1 MRHSRGF
8 TLVEVMVAVAISAIL
23 SVMAFT
29 AMNQALENRNRVRAT
44 TERLAALQLTVRNLV
59 QDFSQLAPRPVR
71 QQIGDG
77 FLPALQAEQGT
88 FTEVTLTREGWMNPA
103 GLQRSGLQR
112 VRYVVRDSVL
122 YREYWTV
129 LDAQQDPLPVSRQ
142 MLDRVRGFRIRFM
155 NDGRAWQDEW
165 PPQTLQGSRGNR
177 ELRWRPLAVEVTL
190 ELEDHGTITRLI
202 EVAG

>member
-1 MRHSRGF
+1 MKRSRGF

-29 AMNQALENRNRVRAT
+29 AMDQALKNRTRVRAS

-77 FLPALQAEQGT
+77 YLPALQAVQGD
-88 FTEVTLTREGWMNPA
+88 FTEIMLTREGWMNPA
-103 GLQRSGLQR
+103 ALQRSNLQR
-112 VRYVVRDSVL
+112 VHYVVRDGAL

-142 MLDRVRGFRIRFM
+142 LLDRVRSFRIRFM

-165 PPQTLQGSRGNR
+165 PPQTLQGTRGNR

-190 ELEDHGTITRLI
+190 ELEDYGKITRLI

>member
-1 MRHSRGF
+1 VKRSGGF
-8 TLVEVMVAVAISAIL
+8 TLVEVMIAVAISAIL

-29 AMNQALENRNRVRAT
+29 AMDQALKNRTRVRASAD
-44 TERLAALQLTVRNLV
+44 RLAALQLTIRNLV

-71 QQIGDG
+71 QTIGDG
-77 FLPALQAEQGT
+77 YLPALLAVQGDA
-88 FTEVTLTREGWMNPA
+88 TEVTLTREGWMNPA
-103 GLQRSGLQR
+103 ALQRSTLQR
-112 VRYVVRDSVL
+112 VHYVVRDGVL

-129 LDAQQDPLPVSRQ
+129 LDAQQDPPPIVRQ
-142 MLDRVRGFRIRFM
+142 QLDRVRSFRIRFM

-165 PPQTLQGSRGNR
+165 PPQTLQGTRGNR

-190 ELEDHGTITRLI
+190 ELEDYGKITRLI

>member
-1 MRHSRGF
+1 
-8 TLVEVMVAVAISAIL
+8 MVAVAISAIL

-29 AMNQALENRNRVRAT
+29 AMNQALENRTRVRGT
-44 TERLAALQLTVRNLV
+44 TERLAALQLTVRSLV

-77 FLPALQAEQGT
+77 YLPALQGEQGE

-103 GLQRSGLQR
+103 GLQRASLQR
-112 VRYVVRDSVL
+112 VRYVVRDGVL

-129 LDAQQDPLPVSRQ
+129 LDAQQDPQPVSRQ

-165 PPQTLQGSRGNR
+165 PPQVLQGTRGNR

-190 ELEDHGTITRLI
+190 ELEDYGTITRLI